1 VNRSTEI
8 VIDSVSWFQ
17 GEVPPDIAVLAG
29 PRTMSVPLALL
40 FTALS
45 TRPPTVQ
52 GFYLADF
59 WAWLRYAWA
68 FDGSPNLRLRREWES
83 VDPHQ
88 KAVLSDELGVGFT
101 TYLLSTGLGCSQF
114 IDTLYF
120 VNVLEPGSFSLTS
133 SAKRG
138 PKKSPD
144 YIARDGGSNY
154 YVLECKGTQS
164 NLKELAA
171 AIGRGQKQKASLTP
185 QGGTTVMH
193 SLVAG
198 LFIPSWKSSELS
210 QITIADPS
218 WHEFEELLANRSTFD
233 VNEALVQIALAKSFA
248 LVGLPETANAF
259 VTMRL
264 DERGELPPPA
274 RGELRRRRRS
284 GTQPL
289 DIVFDTADLQRR
301 ADAQAP
307 LPWHARFLASAPGPL
322 VAALD
327 EGQPARNLIQGLVS
341 ESARPNWH
349 TDTGEAFAEL
359 QTPLGFTLRVE
370 VR

>member
-1 VNRSTEI
+1 MDRSTEI
-8 VIDSVSWFQ
+8 VIDSVSWSQ
-17 GEVPPDIAVLAG
+17 RPVPPDIAVLAG

-52 GFYLADF
+52 GFHLADF
-59 WAWLRYAWA
+59 WAWHRYAWA
-68 FDGSPNLRLRREWES
+68 FDSSPDLRLRPEWEN

-101 TYLLSTGLGCSQF
+101 TYLLSTELGCSQF
-114 IDTLYF
+114 VDTLHF
-120 VNVLEPGSFSLTS
+120 VNVLEPGSFLLTS

-144 YIARDGGSNY
+144 YVARDGSSNY

-171 AIGRGQKQKASLTP
+171 AIGRGQEQKESLTP

-198 LFIPSWKSSELS
+198 LFIPSWRSSECS
-210 QITIADPS
+210 QITIADPT
-218 WHEFEELLANRSTFD
+218 WHEFEELLASRSNFD
-233 VNEALVQIALAKSFA
+233 VNEALVQVALAKSFA
-248 LVGLPETANAF
+248 LIGFPETASAL
-259 VTMRL
+259 VSMRP
-264 DERGELPPPA
+264 DERGELPPTA

-284 GTQPL
+284 DTQPL
-289 DIVFDTADLQRR
+289 DIVFDTSDLQSR

-307 LPWHARFLASAPGPL
+307 LSWHARFLASAPGPL

-327 EGQPARNLIQGLVS
+327 EGQPARNLIQRLVS
-341 ESARPNWH
+341 DSTHPNWH
-349 TDTGEAFAEL
+349 TDTGETFAEL
-359 QTPLGFTLRVE
+359 QTPLRFNLRLE